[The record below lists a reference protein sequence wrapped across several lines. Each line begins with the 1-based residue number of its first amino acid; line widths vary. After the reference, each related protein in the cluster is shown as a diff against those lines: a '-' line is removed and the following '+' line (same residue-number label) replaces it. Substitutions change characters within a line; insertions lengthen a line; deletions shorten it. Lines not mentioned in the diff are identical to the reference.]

1 MKFALLIYGDEQA
14 MAHAT
19 PEQNQAVSDAYE
31 AFTRSIVDS
40 GNFLDGDPFQPT
52 SSATTVQVR
61 DDATQAAAGPAVT
74 TQPQLIAY
82 YRVKADS
89 HDQAVQMASRIPG
102 ARYGSV
108 EVRPILEFD

>member
-52 SSATTVQVR
+52 STAKTVEVR
-61 DDATQAAAGPAVT
+61 DGQTSTSPGPFEST
-74 TQPQLIAY
+74 KQQLFAY
-82 YRVKADS
+82 YKIEAADEQ
-89 HDQAVQMASRIPG
+89 QALQMAARIPG
-102 ARYGSV
+102 ALTGTI
-108 EVRPILEFD
+108 EVRPVMTFD